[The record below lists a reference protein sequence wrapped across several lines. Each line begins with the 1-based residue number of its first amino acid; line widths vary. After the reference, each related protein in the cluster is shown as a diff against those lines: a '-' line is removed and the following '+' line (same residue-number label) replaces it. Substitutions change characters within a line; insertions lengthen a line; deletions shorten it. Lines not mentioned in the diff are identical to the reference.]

1 MPEIEAHPF
10 QGSIRKTDRATVH
23 MAELK
28 RLTTA
33 FLEDE
38 EEPPPFR
45 AVEGIERDPSRYV
58 MRAVIDRP
66 FPEWWSLIVGD
77 FVQNLRAALDHFV
90 CQLIYDAGGELTRQN
105 AFPIFPERPS
115 DRRSKDRWKAQ
126 VNGLDDDAI
135 AFIETRQPYHHD
147 EDPRNH
153 TFFALR
159 ELSNEDKHR
168 LVLPVVCAIA
178 TPSEDFEI
186 EVLESRDVGPISKG
200 KLHSRYALKDGDVI
214 AEAPVE
220 ITGPEPDV
228 RATAD
233 FNLELGFGGD
243 PIVPTQGLWQMF
255 KSVRATL
262 HQAAYDLR
270 GYSTPI
276 MEAELGRQAR
286 GRRLSAG
293 SAAYP

>member
-1 MPEIEAHPF
+1 MPEIDPHPF
-10 QGSIRKTDRATVH
+10 RSAIRKTDRATVH
-23 MAELK
+23 IAELK
-28 RLTTA
+28 SLTAA
-33 FLEDE
+33 FLENE
-38 EEPPPFR
+38 KEPSPFR
-45 AVEGIERDPSRYV
+45 VVEGIERDSSRYV
-58 MRAVIDRP
+58 MRAAIDRP

-90 CQLIYDAGGELTRQN
+90 CQLIYDAGGEPTRQN
-105 AFPIFPERPS
+105 AFPIFHKRPS
-115 DRRSKDRWKAQ
+115 DRPSKNRWKAQ
-126 VNGLDDDAI
+126 VGGLHDAAI
-135 AFIETRQPYHHD
+135 AFIERRQPYYHD

-178 TPSEDFEI
+178 APSEDFEI
-186 EVLESRDVGPISKG
+186 EVLESRDVAPISKG
-200 KLHSRYALKDGDVI
+200 KLHSRYALKDGDLI

-228 RATAD
+228 RATAH
-233 FNLELGFGGD
+233 FTLELGFGGD

-262 HQAAYDLR
+262 HQAAHDLR
-270 GYSTPI
+270 GYSTPV
-276 MEAELGRQAR
+276 MEAEL
-286 GRRLSAG
+286 AG
-293 SAAYP
+293 SLAVDG